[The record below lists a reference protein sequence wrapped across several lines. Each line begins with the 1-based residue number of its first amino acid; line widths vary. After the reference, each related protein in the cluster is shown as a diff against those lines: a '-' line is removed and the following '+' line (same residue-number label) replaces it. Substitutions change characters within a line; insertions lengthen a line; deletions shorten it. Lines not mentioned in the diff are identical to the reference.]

1 MPLRRTQHKPQ
12 RDAAKAKE
20 LADLKQENKHLKR
33 QIGRLRR
40 QIEKLQG
47 VEHDGPPEQEEFFAE
62 TKTPAKEENFDS
74 KYCPNCKHS
83 LIEIRTPTR
92 VLVGCASCKW
102 RDDGQ

>member
-1 MPLRRTQHKPQ
+1 MSLRRIQHKPQ

-33 QIGRLRR
+33 QISRLRR

-47 VEHDGPPEQEEFFAE
+47 IESEGPPEEEMAPEPKSLAE
-62 TKTPAKEENFDS
+62 EENIDS

-83 LIEIRTPTR
+83 LIEIKTPTK
-92 VLVGCASCKW
+92 VLVGCANCKW
-102 RDDGQ
+102 RDNGK